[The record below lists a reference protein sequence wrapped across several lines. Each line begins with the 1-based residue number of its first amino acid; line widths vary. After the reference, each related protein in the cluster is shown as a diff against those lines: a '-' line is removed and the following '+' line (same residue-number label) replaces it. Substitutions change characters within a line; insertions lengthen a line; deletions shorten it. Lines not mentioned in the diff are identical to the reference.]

1 MNELDEKTGPID
13 DKGTAG
19 PGVGQGRTIAQ
30 SGSAQQKGIGKE
42 SQLSKIAAAV
52 NPGSMAEANPTA
64 TQSMISTFMQTFESS
79 ALELREETNDD
90 QKELIKTMIDEITKL
105 QTKNMKEFEKAI
117 GKIVGITKDLQNSD
131 NPLLQKLGKDMEEK
145 SREEVVKASGYT
157 LTGEKDTFL
166 NRLGRSV
173 GMNTEEEPVEK
184 NRQGIG
190 KLVKGFA
197 SNLGRDVKRGFNI
210 AVGREAPEGS
220 FADNVFTSDEQKR
233 ERLLSRVDAESNETK
248 TVSTNDTIKKVIEE
262 YFKED
267 KQKSKSESSEKN
279 SKETL
284 TVSSLSEAFKT
295 ALDQHFNQSKTSS
308 TSSDKNTIESSS
320 DSSNSSEKN
329 NIESSSDSSMTKSL
343 EEFSQESRKE
353 SNSSSEENSLISTLT
368 DEQKNLYSQF
378 EKLIEEFNKEEKST
392 EELENIVKEINVL
405 NEKFVAAY
413 PSTKSPSVNSEAQED
428 TAGISKD
435 ATIEALQ
442 KTADSNVLVQE
453 NTSETVDVLKQ
464 ILEQMKNMPVGGGG
478 GGSGDSGGG
487 MVPGLLGAG
496 LGAGLAS
503 GAKAIGRGVRAVGRG
518 IASGARVVGR
528 AVGSGARMLARGIGS
543 GARALATGARAI
555 TAPMAVAG
563 TAAVAATGSILY
575 GVDKFIKNTNIG
587 ARKEQEEGTAK
598 FGLTG
603 NNMDGFFINGKP
615 AGKYKD
621 LPEYYQKVSDGYG
634 ANSRGGA
641 AERAREYVKTHNPDG
656 SKKTEKKPAAVEKD
670 KKKTDAKVTP
680 KTPAKQ
686 VTTPPPAKADEIV
699 VTAPKKKAE
708 VEKPKQEKSTA
719 TSTAK
724 EAIEPKKKDAAPS
737 LDAVDK
743 SIKGKVAE
751 IDPKGQWA
759 KLKDG
764 KIVDPDFPND
774 ADSNN
779 SAAAAYK
786 LSQKSGKIESKGNQ
800 TGDQMSPKKATGKT
814 ETGKNI
820 DGALIEQGTAETKDK
835 VQVNVPPPTVINQG
849 GGGGQASPQITF
861 PGGVGSVR
869 TNDSSWQRF
878 QDRRAVG

>member
-1 MNELDEKTGPID
+1 ME
-13 DKGTAG
+13 
-19 PGVGQGRTIAQ
+19 
-30 SGSAQQKGIGKE
+30 QQQQTKGIGKE

-64 TQSMISTFMQTFESS
+64 TQSMITTFMKTFESS
-79 ALELREETNDD
+79 ALEMREETNDD

-117 GKIVGITKDLQNSD
+117 GKIVGISKDLQNSD
-131 NPLLQKLGKDMEEK
+131 NPILQKLGKEMEEK
-145 SREEVVKASGYT
+145 SREEAVKASGYT

-190 KLVKGFA
+190 KLAKGFA
-197 SNLGRDVKRGFNI
+197 SNVGGSLKRGFNI

-233 ERLLSRVDAESNETK
+233 ERLMARIESEKNETQS
-248 TVSTNDTIKKVIEE
+248 VSATDTFKKVIEE
-262 YFKED
+262 YFKEE
-267 KQKSKSESSEKN
+267 KQKSESTTKEKKTSPLGNSES
-279 SKETL
+279 
-284 TVSSLSEAFKT
+284 
-295 ALDQHFNQSKTSS
+295 
-308 TSSDKNTIESSS
+308 
-320 DSSNSSEKN
+320 
-329 NIESSSDSSMTKSL
+329 
-343 EEFSQESRKE
+343 
-353 SNSSSEENSLISTLT
+353 
-368 DEQKNLYSQF
+368 
-378 EKLIEEFNKEEKST
+378 
-392 EELENIVKEINVL
+392 
-405 NEKFVAAY
+405 
-413 PSTKSPSVNSEAQED
+413 QED

-435 ATIEALQ
+435 AAIEALQ
-442 KTADSNVLVQE
+442 KTAESNGLIQQ

-464 ILEQMKNMPVGGGG
+464 ILELMKNMPSGNQTGGGG
-478 GGSGDSGGG
+478 GGDDSGG
-487 MVPGLLGAG
+487 MDIDLPDRRRPRR
-496 LGAGLAS
+496 S
-503 GAKAIGRGVRAVGRG
+503 RGRLRAR
-518 IASGARVVGR
+518 ARN
-528 AVGSGARMLARGIGS
+528 AARGIRGRAGGIVR
-543 GARALATGARAI
+543 GARAIGGRILGSGMNALSTGARAI
-555 TAPMAVAG
+555 TAPMAIAG
-563 TAAVAATGSILY
+563 AAAVAATGSILY
-575 GVDKFIKNTNIG
+575 GIDKGIKSINIG

-603 NNMDGFFINGKP
+603 NNADGFFINGKP

-656 SKKTEKKPAAVEKD
+656 SPKIEKVKKNSKADSEKKTQTTTEK
-670 KKKTDAKVTP
+670 P
-680 KTPAKQ
+680 KA
-686 VTTPPPAKADEIV
+686 
-699 VTAPKKKAE
+699 KAE
-708 VEKPKQEKSTA
+708 VEKSKE
-719 TSTAK
+719 TAK
-724 EAIEPKKKDAAPS
+724 PKAVETVKEATEPKKKDAAPS

-751 IDPKGQWA
+751 IDPNGRWA

-774 ADSNN
+774 TDSNN

-800 TGDQMSPKKATGKT
+800 TGDQMSPKKTTGKT

-835 VQVNVPPPTVINQG
+835 MQVNVPPPTVINQG
-849 GGGGQASPQITF
+849 GGGGQAPPQITF
-861 PGGVGSVR
+861 PGGVGNVR
-869 TNDSSWQRF
+869 TNDSTWQRF

>member
-1 MNELDEKTGPID
+1 ME
-13 DKGTAG
+13 
-19 PGVGQGRTIAQ
+19 
-30 SGSAQQKGIGKE
+30 QQQQTKGIGKE

-64 TQSMISTFMQTFESS
+64 KQSMFSTFMQTFESS
-79 ALELREETNDD
+79 ALELRDETNDD

-190 KLVKGFA
+190 KLAKGFA
-197 SNLGRDVKRGFNI
+197 SNIGGTLKRGFNI

-233 ERLLSRVDAESNETK
+233 ERLLSRVDSESNETQS
-248 TVSTNDTIKKVIEE
+248 VSANETIKKVIEE

-267 KQKSKSESSEKN
+267 KQKSESSEKN

-284 TVSSLSEAFKT
+284 TVSSLTEAFKT
-295 ALDQHFNQSKTSS
+295 ALNQHFNESKTSS

-353 SNSSSEENSLISTLT
+353 SNSSSEVNSLISTLT

-378 EKLIEEFNKEEKST
+378 EKLMEEFNKEEKST

-428 TAGISKD
+428 AAGISKD

-478 GGSGDSGGG
+478 GGDSGGG
-487 MVPGLLGAG
+487 MVPGLLGTG

-518 IASGARVVGR
+518 IASGARVVGS

-575 GVDKFIKNTNIG
+575 GVDKFIKNTNIE

-820 DGALIEQGTAETKDK
+820 DGTLIEQGTAETKDK

-849 GGGGQASPQITF
+849 GGGGQAPPQITF

>member
-1 MNELDEKTGPID
+1 ME
-13 DKGTAG
+13 
-19 PGVGQGRTIAQ
+19 
-30 SGSAQQKGIGKE
+30 QQQQTKGIGKE

-79 ALELREETNDD
+79 ALEMREETNDD

-131 NPLLQKLGKDMEEK
+131 NPLLQKLGKEMEEK

-190 KLVKGFA
+190 KLAKGFA
-197 SNLGRDVKRGFNI
+197 SNVGGTLKRGFNI

-233 ERLLSRVDAESNETK
+233 ERLLSRVDSESNETQS
-248 TVSTNDTIKKVIEE
+248 VSANETIKKVIEE

-267 KQKSKSESSEKN
+267 KQKSESSEKN

-284 TVSSLSEAFKT
+284 TVSSLTEAFKT
-295 ALDQHFNQSKTSS
+295 ALNQHFNESKTSS
-308 TSSDKNTIESSS
+308 TSSDKNPIESSS

-378 EKLIEEFNKEEKST
+378 EKLMEEFNNQEKTT

-428 TAGISKD
+428 AAGISKD

-478 GGSGDSGGG
+478 GGGDSGGGG

-503 GAKAIGRGVRAVGRG
+503 GAKAIGRGVKAVGRG

-528 AVGSGARMLARGIGS
+528 GIASGARVVGSAVGSGARMLARGIGS

-656 SKKTEKKPAAVEKD
+656 SPKTEKD
-670 KKKTDAKVTP
+670 KKKSTAEPVAKP
-680 KTPAKQ
+680 KPTVA
-686 VTTPPPAKADEIV
+686 TTVKKASTKSDKPKAKAEASDK
-699 VTAPKKKAE
+699 PKAKAE
-708 VEKPKQEKSTA
+708 ASDKPKAKAEATVEKSKE
-719 TSTAK
+719 TAK
-724 EAIEPKKKDAAPS
+724 PKAVETVKEATEPKKKQDQAPS

-751 IDPKGQWA
+751 IDPKGKWA

-774 ADSNN
+774 ANSNN
-779 SAAAAYK
+779 TAAAAYK
-786 LSQKSGKIESKGNQ
+786 LSSKTGKVEGKGNQ
-800 TGDQMSPKKATGKT
+800 TGDQISPKKATGKT

-820 DGALIEQGTAETKDK
+820 DGTLIEQGTAETKDK

-849 GGGGQASPQITF
+849 GGGGQAPPQITF

>member
-1 MNELDEKTGPID
+1 ME
-13 DKGTAG
+13 
-19 PGVGQGRTIAQ
+19 
-30 SGSAQQKGIGKE
+30 QQQQTKGIGKE

-52 NPGSMAEANPTA
+52 NPGSIAEANPTA
-64 TQSMISTFMQTFESS
+64 TQSMITTFMKTFETS
-79 ALELREETNDD
+79 AIEMREDTNDD
-90 QKELIKTMIDEITKL
+90 QKQLIKTMIDEITKL
-105 QTKNMKEFEKAI
+105 QTKNIKEFEKAI
-117 GKIVGITKDLQNSD
+117 GKIVSITKDLQNSD
-131 NPLLQKLGKDMEEK
+131 NPILQKLGKEMEEK

-173 GMNTEEEPVEK
+173 GMNTEKDPVEK

-190 KLVKGFA
+190 KLAKGFA
-197 SNLGRDVKRGFNI
+197 SNIGGSLKRGFNI

-220 FADNVFTSDEQKR
+220 FADSVFTSDEQKR
-233 ERLLSRVDAESNETK
+233 ERLLSRVDSEVNETQS
-248 TVSTNDTIKKVIEE
+248 VSSSDTFKKVIEE
-262 YFKED
+262 YFKEE
-267 KQKSKSESSEKN
+267 KQKSDSSEKQQ
-279 SKETL
+279 K
-284 TVSSLSEAFKT
+284 SSP
-295 ALDQHFNQSKTSS
+295 N
-308 TSSDKNTIESSS
+308 
-320 DSSNSSEKN
+320 
-329 NIESSSDSSMTKSL
+329 
-343 EEFSQESRKE
+343 
-353 SNSSSEENSLISTLT
+353 
-368 DEQKNLYSQF
+368 
-378 EKLIEEFNKEEKST
+378 
-392 EELENIVKEINVL
+392 
-405 NEKFVAAY
+405 
-413 PSTKSPSVNSEAQED
+413 VNSEGQED

-442 KTADSNVLVQE
+442 KTADSNVLIQE
-453 NTSETVDVLKQ
+453 NTAETVDVLKQ
-464 ILEQMKNMPVGGGG
+464 ILEQMKNMPVGGGDG
-478 GGSGDSGGG
+478 GGGGPTV
-487 MVPGLLGAG
+487 VPVPLGGFRAG
-496 LGAGLAS
+496 FKALGS
-503 GAKAIGRGVRAVGRG
+503 GVRAVGRG
-518 IASGARVVGR
+518 IATGAGR
-528 AVGSGARMLARGIGS
+528 LARGIGS

-575 GVDKFIKNTNIG
+575 GIDKGIKSINIG

-621 LPEYYQKVSDGYG
+621 LPEYYQKVADGYG

-656 SKKTEKKPAAVEKD
+656 SKKTEKKPAAIEKD

-680 KTPAKQ
+680 TTPAKQ
-686 VTTPPPAKADEIV
+686 VTTAPPAKAEEIV

-708 VEKPKQEKSTA
+708 VEKPRQEKSTA

-724 EAIEPKKKDAAPS
+724 DATEPKKKDAAPS

-751 IDPKGQWA
+751 IDPNGRWA
-759 KLKDG
+759 KLNDG

-786 LSQKSGKIESKGNQ
+786 LSQKAGKVEGKGNQ
-800 TGDQMSPKKATGKT
+800 TGELMSPKKTTGKT

-849 GGGGQASPQITF
+849 GGGQTPPQITF

-869 TNDSSWQRF
+869 TNDSTWQRF

>member
-1 MNELDEKTGPID
+1 MK
-13 DKGTAG
+13 
-19 PGVGQGRTIAQ
+19 
-30 SGSAQQKGIGKE
+30 
-42 SQLSKIAAAV
+42 
-52 NPGSMAEANPTA
+52 
-64 TQSMISTFMQTFESS
+64 TFESS
-79 ALELREETNDD
+79 AIEMREDTNDD

-105 QTKNMKEFEKAI
+105 QTKNMSEFEKAI
-117 GKIVGITKDLQNSD
+117 GKIVGITKELQNSN
-131 NPLLQKLGKDMEEK
+131 NPILQKLGKEMEEK

-173 GMNTEEEPVEK
+173 GMNTEEEPIEK
-184 NRQGIG
+184 NKQGIG
-190 KLVKGFA
+190 KLAKGFG
-197 SNLGRDVKRGFNI
+197 SSIGGTFKRGFNI

-220 FADNVFTSDEQKR
+220 FADSVFTSDERKR
-233 ERLLSRVDAESNETK
+233 ERLMSRIDSESSK
-248 TVSTNDTIKKVIEE
+248 TESVSSSDTFKKVIEE
-262 YFKED
+262 YFKEE
-267 KQKSKSESSEKN
+267 KQKSDSSEKQ
-279 SKETL
+279 KK
-284 TVSSLSEAFKT
+284 SSP
-295 ALDQHFNQSKTSS
+295 
-308 TSSDKNTIESSS
+308 I
-320 DSSNSSEKN
+320 
-329 NIESSSDSSMTKSL
+329 
-343 EEFSQESRKE
+343 
-353 SNSSSEENSLISTLT
+353 
-368 DEQKNLYSQF
+368 
-378 EKLIEEFNKEEKST
+378 
-392 EELENIVKEINVL
+392 
-405 NEKFVAAY
+405 
-413 PSTKSPSVNSEAQED
+413 VNSEGQED

-442 KTADSNVLVQE
+442 KTAESNVLIQQ

-464 ILEQMKNMPVGGGG
+464 ILEQMKNMPVGGTVGG
-478 GGSGDSGGG
+478 GGGGDDGG
-487 MVPGLLGAG
+487 MDIDLPDRRRSPRRSRGRLRAR
-496 LGAGLAS
+496 ARMAS
-503 GAKAIGRGVRAVGRG
+503 RAVRG
-518 IASGARVVGR
+518 SRAGGIVRGLVNGARSIG
-528 AVGSGARMLARGIGS
+528 GQGINAITS
-543 GARALATGARAI
+543 GARAI

-563 TAAVAATGSILY
+563 TAAIAATGSILY
-575 GVDKFIKNTNIG
+575 GVDKFIKSTNIG

-621 LPEYYQKVSDGYG
+621 LPEYYQKVADGYG

-680 KTPAKQ
+680 TTPAKQ
-686 VTTPPPAKADEIV
+686 VTTPPPAKAQ
-699 VTAPKKKAE
+699 

-743 SIKGKVAE
+743 SIKGKVSE
-751 IDPKGQWA
+751 IDPNGRWA

-786 LSQKSGKIESKGNQ
+786 MSQKAGKVEGKGNQ
-800 TGDQMSPKKATGKT
+800 TGDLMSPKKTTGKT

-849 GGGGQASPQITF
+849 GGGQAQPQITF
-861 PGGVGSVR
+861 PGGVGNVR

>member
-1 MNELDEKTGPID
+1 ME
-13 DKGTAG
+13 
-19 PGVGQGRTIAQ
+19 
-30 SGSAQQKGIGKE
+30 QQQQTKGIGKE

-79 ALELREETNDD
+79 ALELRDETNDD

-184 NRQGIG
+184 TREGIG
-190 KLVKGFA
+190 KLAKGFA
-197 SNLGRDVKRGFNI
+197 SNVGGTLKRGFNI

-267 KQKSKSESSEKN
+267 KQKSESSEKN

-284 TVSSLSEAFKT
+284 TVSSLTEAFKT
-295 ALDQHFNQSKTSS
+295 ALDQHFNESKTSS

-320 DSSNSSEKN
+320 DSSEKN

-378 EKLIEEFNKEEKST
+378 EKLMEEFNKEEKST

-413 PSTKSPSVNSEAQED
+413 PSTKSPSVSSDAQED
-428 TAGISKD
+428 AVGISKD

-478 GGSGDSGGG
+478 DSGGG
-487 MVPGLLGAG
+487 MVPGLLGTG

-503 GAKAIGRGVRAVGRG
+503 GAKAIGRGVKAVGRG

-528 AVGSGARMLARGIGS
+528 GIASGARVVGSAVGSGARMLARGIGS

-680 KTPAKQ
+680 TTPAKK

-724 EAIEPKKKDAAPS
+724 EATEPKKKDASVS

-751 IDPKGQWA
+751 IDPKGKWA

-774 ADSNN
+774 ANSNN
-779 SAAAAYK
+779 TAAAAYK
-786 LSQKSGKIESKGNQ
+786 LSSKTGKVEGKGNQ
-800 TGDQMSPKKATGKT
+800 TGDQISPKKATGKT

-820 DGALIEQGTAETKDK
+820 DGTLIEQGTAETKDK

-849 GGGGQASPQITF
+849 GGGGQAPPQITF

>member
-1 MNELDEKTGPID
+1 ME
-13 DKGTAG
+13 
-19 PGVGQGRTIAQ
+19 
-30 SGSAQQKGIGKE
+30 QQTKGIGKE

-79 ALELREETNDD
+79 ALEMREETNDD
-90 QKELIKTMIDEITKL
+90 QKALIKTMIDEITKL
-105 QTKNMKEFEKAI
+105 QTKNMSEFEKAI
-117 GKIVGITKDLQNSD
+117 GKIVSITKDLQKSD
-131 NPLLQKLGKDMEEK
+131 NPILQKLGKEMEEK

-173 GMNTEEEPVEK
+173 GMNTEEEPLEK
-184 NRQGIG
+184 NKQGIG
-190 KLVKGFA
+190 KLAKGFG
-197 SNLGRDVKRGFNI
+197 SSIGGTLKRGFNI

-220 FADNVFTSDEQKR
+220 FADSVFTSDEQKR
-233 ERLLSRVDAESNETK
+233 ERLMSRIDSETNK
-248 TVSTNDTIKKVIEE
+248 TQSVSASDTFKKVIEE
-262 YFKED
+262 YFKEE
-267 KQKSKSESSEKN
+267 KQKS
-279 SKETL
+279 
-284 TVSSLSEAFKT
+284 
-295 ALDQHFNQSKTSS
+295 
-308 TSSDKNTIESSS
+308 
-320 DSSNSSEKN
+320 DSSGKEKRN
-329 NIESSSDSSMTKSL
+329 
-343 EEFSQESRKE
+343 
-353 SNSSSEENSLISTLT
+353 
-368 DEQKNLYSQF
+368 
-378 EKLIEEFNKEEKST
+378 
-392 EELENIVKEINVL
+392 
-405 NEKFVAAY
+405 
-413 PSTKSPSVNSEAQED
+413 PSSVNSEGQED

-442 KTADSNVLVQE
+442 KTADSNVLIQE
-453 NTSETVDVLKQ
+453 YSNTTQEKTTETVEVLKE
-464 ILEQMKNMPVGGGG
+464 ILEVIKRMSSNLQ
-478 GGSGDSGGG
+478 SGGG
-487 MVPGLLGAG
+487 DGGGDDDDGGMDIDLPDRRRRPRRSRGRLRAR
-496 LGAGLAS
+496 ARMAS
-503 GAKAIGRGVRAVGRG
+503 RAVKGSRAGGIVRG
-518 IASGARVVGR
+518 LVNGARSI
-528 AVGSGARMLARGIGS
+528 SGQGINAITS
-543 GARALATGARAI
+543 GARAI
-555 TAPMAVAG
+555 TAPMALAG
-563 TAAVAATGSILY
+563 TAAIAATGSILY
-575 GVDKFIKNTNIG
+575 GVDKFIKGTNIG

-603 NNMDGFFINGKP
+603 NNTDGFFINGKP

-621 LPEYYQKVSDGYG
+621 LPEYYQKVADGYG

-686 VTTPPPAKADEIV
+686 VTTPSPAKQVTTPSPAKQVTTPDEIV

-719 TSTAK
+719 TSTVK
-724 EAIEPKKKDAAPS
+724 EATEPKKKQDPAPS

-751 IDPKGQWA
+751 IDPKGRWA
-759 KLKDG
+759 KLNDG

-786 LSQKSGKIESKGNQ
+786 LSQKAGKVEGKDNKTGNQ
-800 TGDQMSPKKATGKT
+800 TGDLMSPKKKTIGKT

-849 GGGGQASPQITF
+849 GGEQAQPQITF
-861 PGGVGSVR
+861 PGGVGNVR

>member
-13 DKGTAG
+13 NKGTAG

-30 SGSAQQKGIGKE
+30 SGSAQQKGVGKE

-79 ALELREETNDD
+79 ALEMREETNDD

-131 NPLLQKLGKDMEEK
+131 NPILQKLGKEMEAK

-190 KLVKGFA
+190 KLAKGFA
-197 SNLGRDVKRGFNI
+197 SNVGGSLKRGFNI

-233 ERLLSRVDAESNETK
+233 ERLMARIESEKNETQS
-248 TVSTNDTIKKVIEE
+248 VSATDTFKKVIEE
-262 YFKED
+262 YFKEE
-267 KQKSKSESSEKN
+267 KQKSESTTKEKKTSPLGNSES
-279 SKETL
+279 
-284 TVSSLSEAFKT
+284 
-295 ALDQHFNQSKTSS
+295 
-308 TSSDKNTIESSS
+308 
-320 DSSNSSEKN
+320 
-329 NIESSSDSSMTKSL
+329 
-343 EEFSQESRKE
+343 
-353 SNSSSEENSLISTLT
+353 
-368 DEQKNLYSQF
+368 
-378 EKLIEEFNKEEKST
+378 
-392 EELENIVKEINVL
+392 
-405 NEKFVAAY
+405 
-413 PSTKSPSVNSEAQED
+413 QED

-435 ATIEALQ
+435 AAIEALQ
-442 KTADSNVLVQE
+442 KTAESNGLIQQ

-464 ILEQMKNMPVGGGG
+464 ILEVMKNNPTGNQNGGGG
-478 GGSGDSGGG
+478 G
-487 MVPGLLGAG
+487 MPPIVPVPRLGFGAG
-496 LGAGLAS
+496 
-503 GAKAIGRGVRAVGRG
+503 IRAVGRG
-518 IASGARVVGR
+518 IASGARAVGR
-528 AVGSGARMLARGIGS
+528 GIAS

-555 TAPMAVAG
+555 TAPMAIAG

-656 SKKTEKKPAAVEKD
+656 SPKIEKVKKNSKTDSEKKTQTTTEK
-670 KKKTDAKVTP
+670 P
-680 KTPAKQ
+680 KA
-686 VTTPPPAKADEIV
+686 
-699 VTAPKKKAE
+699 KAE
-708 VEKPKQEKSTA
+708 VEKSKE
-719 TSTAK
+719 TAK
-724 EAIEPKKKDAAPS
+724 PKAVETVKEATEPKKKDTAPS

-751 IDPKGQWA
+751 IDPNGRWA

-786 LSQKSGKIESKGNQ
+786 LSQKAGKIESKGNQ
-800 TGDQMSPKKATGKT
+800 TGDQISPKKTTGKT

-835 VQVNVPPPTVINQG
+835 MQVNVPPPTVINQG
-849 GGGGQASPQITF
+849 GGGGQAPPQITF
-861 PGGVGSVR
+861 PGGVGNVR
-869 TNDSSWQRF
+869 TNDSTWQRF

>member
-52 NPGSMAEANPTA
+52 NPGSMTEASPTA
-64 TQSMISTFMQTFESS
+64 TQSMISTFMKTFESS
-79 ALELREETNDD
+79 AIEMREDTNDD

-105 QTKNMKEFEKAI
+105 QTKNMSEFEKAI
-117 GKIVGITKDLQNSD
+117 GKIVGITKELQNSN
-131 NPLLQKLGKDMEEK
+131 NPILQKLGKEMEEK

-173 GMNTEEEPVEK
+173 GMNTEEEPLEK
-184 NRQGIG
+184 NKQGIG
-190 KLVKGFA
+190 KLAKGFG
-197 SNLGRDVKRGFNI
+197 SSIGGTLKRGFNI

-220 FADNVFTSDEQKR
+220 FADSVFTSDEQKR
-233 ERLLSRVDAESNETK
+233 ERLMSRIDSETNK
-248 TVSTNDTIKKVIEE
+248 TQSVSASDTFKKVIEE
-262 YFKED
+262 YFKEE
-267 KQKSKSESSEKN
+267 KQKSDSSEKQ
-279 SKETL
+279 K
-284 TVSSLSEAFKT
+284 
-295 ALDQHFNQSKTSS
+295 
-308 TSSDKNTIESSS
+308 
-320 DSSNSSEKN
+320 
-329 NIESSSDSSMTKSL
+329 KS
-343 EEFSQESRKE
+343 
-353 SNSSSEENSLISTLT
+353 
-368 DEQKNLYSQF
+368 
-378 EKLIEEFNKEEKST
+378 
-392 EELENIVKEINVL
+392 
-405 NEKFVAAY
+405 
-413 PSTKSPSVNSEAQED
+413 SPSVNSEGQED

-442 KTADSNVLVQE
+442 KTAESNVLIQQ

-464 ILEQMKNMPVGGGG
+464 ILEQMKNMPVGGGVG
-478 GGSGDSGGG
+478 GGGGDGGDDGG
-487 MVPGLLGAG
+487 MDIDLPDRRRSPRRSRGRLRAR
-496 LGAGLAS
+496 ARMAS
-503 GAKAIGRGVRAVGRG
+503 RAVKGSRAGGIVRG
-518 IASGARVVGR
+518 LVNGARSIG
-528 AVGSGARMLARGIGS
+528 GQGINAITS
-543 GARALATGARAI
+543 GARAI

-563 TAAVAATGSILY
+563 TAAIAATGSILY
-575 GVDKFIKNTNIG
+575 GVDKFIKSTNIG

-621 LPEYYQKVSDGYG
+621 LPEYYQKVADGYG

-680 KTPAKQ
+680 TTPAKQ
-686 VTTPPPAKADEIV
+686 VTTPPPAKAEEIV

-743 SIKGKVAE
+743 SIKGKVSE
-751 IDPKGQWA
+751 IDPNGRWA

-786 LSQKSGKIESKGNQ
+786 LSQKAGKVEGKGNQ
-800 TGDQMSPKKATGKT
+800 TGDLMSPKKTTGKT

-849 GGGGQASPQITF
+849 GGGQAQPQITF
-861 PGGVGSVR
+861 PGGVGNVR

>member
-1 MNELDEKTGPID
+1 ME
-13 DKGTAG
+13 
-19 PGVGQGRTIAQ
+19 
-30 SGSAQQKGIGKE
+30 QQQQTKGIGKE

-79 ALELREETNDD
+79 ALEMREETNDD

-117 GKIVGITKDLQNSD
+117 GKIVSITKDLQNSD
-131 NPLLQKLGKDMEEK
+131 NPILQKLGKEMEEK
-145 SREEVVKASGYT
+145 SREEAVKASGYT

-190 KLVKGFA
+190 KLAKGFT
-197 SNLGRDVKRGFNI
+197 SNVGKTLKRGFNI

-233 ERLLSRVDAESNETK
+233 ERLMARIESEKNETQS
-248 TVSTNDTIKKVIEE
+248 VSATDTFKKVIEE
-262 YFKED
+262 YFKEE
-267 KQKSKSESSEKN
+267 KQKSDSTTKEKKSSSLGNSES
-279 SKETL
+279 
-284 TVSSLSEAFKT
+284 
-295 ALDQHFNQSKTSS
+295 
-308 TSSDKNTIESSS
+308 
-320 DSSNSSEKN
+320 
-329 NIESSSDSSMTKSL
+329 
-343 EEFSQESRKE
+343 
-353 SNSSSEENSLISTLT
+353 
-368 DEQKNLYSQF
+368 
-378 EKLIEEFNKEEKST
+378 
-392 EELENIVKEINVL
+392 
-405 NEKFVAAY
+405 
-413 PSTKSPSVNSEAQED
+413 QED

-442 KTADSNVLVQE
+442 KTAESNGLIQE
-453 NTSETVDVLKQ
+453 NTSETVNVLKQ
-464 ILEQMKNMPVGGGG
+464 ILEVMKNTPAGNGGGN
-478 GGSGDSGGG
+478 DSG
-487 MVPGLLGAG
+487 MPPIVPGIGFGA
-496 LGAGLAS
+496 
-503 GAKAIGRGVRAVGRG
+503 GVRAVGRG
-518 IASGARVVGR
+518 IASGARAVGR
-528 AVGSGARMLARGIGS
+528 GIASGARALTRGIGS

-555 TAPMAVAG
+555 TAPMAIAG

-575 GVDKFIKNTNIG
+575 GVDKSIKNTNIG

-656 SKKTEKKPAAVEKD
+656 SSKIEKVKKNSKSDSDKKTQTTTEK
-670 KKKTDAKVTP
+670 P
-680 KTPAKQ
+680 KA
-686 VTTPPPAKADEIV
+686 
-699 VTAPKKKAE
+699 KAE
-708 VEKPKQEKSTA
+708 VEKSKETTKPKAVETV
-719 TSTAK
+719 K
-724 EAIEPKKKDAAPS
+724 EATEPKKKEVAPS

-751 IDPKGQWA
+751 IDPNGRWA

-779 SAAAAYK
+779 SAVAAYK
-786 LSQKSGKIESKGNQ
+786 LSQKAGKIESKGNK
-800 TGDQMSPKKATGKT
+800 TGDQMTPKKTTGKT

-820 DGALIEQGTAETKDK
+820 DGALIEQGTAETRDK

-849 GGGGQASPQITF
+849 GGGGQAPPQITF
-861 PGGVGSVR
+861 PGGVGNVR
-869 TNDSSWQRF
+869 TNDSTWQRF